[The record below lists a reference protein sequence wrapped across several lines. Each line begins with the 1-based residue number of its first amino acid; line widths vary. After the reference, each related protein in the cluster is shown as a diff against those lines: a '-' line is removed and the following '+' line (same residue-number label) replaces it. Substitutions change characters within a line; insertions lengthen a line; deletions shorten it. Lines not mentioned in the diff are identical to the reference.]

1 MIVCISGESQPIL
14 RQVLTTNS
22 TPIVGGTNVVVVN
35 NGTNLSIN
43 TPGGSG
49 AALPWTAVAT
59 NLTAGKIPVIGT
71 QKTNLQEAASSDLQS
86 NLGNVYQSTNAAL
99 TALAGNPALYQAT
112 NAALTALSSNPNLY
126 QSTNAALTA
135 LAANANLYQ
144 ATNGNL
150 TTLAGGE
157 GGFLTAALPASNLT
171 QLINLS
177 QLQAAIPGN
186 IVKFLDTATPR
197 NGFTLTGTVDATNQA
212 SIYLPAQWTNSAV
225 AASTG
230 DYIAAFISSNTFSTI
245 VSGIADVEAY
255 CFENSAGSGS
265 LSAEVYAV
273 NSVSKIEEHEF
284 TPSAAF
290 QSVAS
295 GTTPTILAWSV
306 PLTDYTSTTNFY
318 MMVKFKVR
326 VDSGASLTARIV
338 TGGSFPSHFTLNVPS
353 SFFQPAFTTGVG
365 VTNVANVL
373 SANYTPGA
381 NITFTTNAYGSVSIA
396 GSAGAAD
403 NWSASGT
410 TNSTLPGQAFMDSLR
425 VTNNSQ
431 VAHIGV
437 GVAADANTP
446 LLVDRSG
453 IGATPSDGITI
464 TNATAAGAGAQQYS
478 PAIHFG
484 GQGFKTDVTTGSQ
497 PLDWRV
503 YVQPVQGA
511 GNPTSQLNF
520 DSSVNGAA
528 FANRFQLLSN
538 GGAISA
544 ASVSCGASSKFA
556 WTGLSAMTAPLDG
569 YIQLANTAGSG
580 FTQLRLGVDSAT
592 PSATVTIRSGGSRGG
607 TDTDTAGGSLLL
619 SGSQGTGTGAGGAV
633 KFATYGSSNSTG
645 NAIGPQTIRAFAS
658 AKYVTLT
665 ESSATLIG
673 NVAVPSGKILGVQM
687 FCTVNAND
695 ATPDY
700 QAKSSRV
707 SFDAVNKGGT
717 VTVGAVTQTDNGI
730 AETAGASTLAVTY
743 TAVANGNGVDIKCSA
758 TSSLTQTILQ
768 CRWHITSMNSDDVAT
783 VTPQ

>member
-1 MIVCISGESQPIL
+1 MVETHLIMNLWNTLAVLLLICITGESQPIL
-14 RQVLTTNS
+14 RQVLTTNA

-43 TPGGSG
+43 TPGGGTGS
-49 AALPWTAVAT
+49 ALPWTAVAT

-99 TALAGNPALYQAT
+99 TAL
-112 NAALTALSSNPNLY
+112 S
-126 QSTNAALTA
+126 
-135 LAANANLYQ
+135 ANANLYQ

-150 TTLAGGE
+150 TTLAGGD
-157 GGFLTAALPASNLT
+157 AKVN
-171 QLINLS
+171 
-177 QLQAAIPGN
+177 
-186 IVKFLDTATPR
+186 AT
-197 NGFTLTGTVDATNQA
+197 VV
-212 SIYLPAQWTNSAV
+212 TNSALFQNV
-225 AASTG
+225 TASRVGVFDSLKNLTNVVTTGILKGDGTAAALTDWTNTAGIFTG
-230 DYIAAFISSNTFSTI
+230 
-245 VSGIADVEAY
+245 
-255 CFENSAGSGS
+255 
-265 LSAEVYAV
+265 
-273 NSVSKIEEHEF
+273 
-284 TPSAAF
+284 
-290 QSVAS
+290 
-295 GTTPTILAWSV
+295 GTTTFLRADGTMQTPG
-306 PLTDYTSTTNFY
+306 
-318 MMVKFKVR
+318 
-326 VDSGASLTARIV
+326 GAS
-338 TGGSFPSHFTLNVPS
+338 
-353 SFFQPAFTTGVG
+353 
-365 VTNVANVL
+365 
-373 SANYTPGA
+373 
-381 NITFTTNAYGSVSIA
+381 
-396 GSAGAAD
+396 D

-410 TNSTLPGQAFMDSLR
+410 TNSSLPGQAFMDSLR

-437 GVAADANTP
+437 GVAADPNTP
-446 LLVDRSG
+446 VLVDRSG
-453 IGATPSDGITI
+453 IGATPSDGITL
-464 TNATAAGAGAQQYS
+464 TNATAAGSGAQQYS

-503 YVQPVQGA
+503 YVQPIQGA

-528 FANRFQLLSN
+528 FANKFQLLSN
-538 GGAISA
+538 GGVISV

-619 SGSQGTGTGAGGAV
+619 SGSQATGTGAGGAL

-665 ESSATLIG
+665 EASATLIG
-673 NVAVPSGKILGVQM
+673 NVAVPSGKFVGVQM
-687 FCTVNAND
+687 FCTVNATD
-695 ATPDY
+695 GTDF
-700 QAKSSRV
+700 QALSSRV

-717 VTVGAVTQTDNGI
+717 VTVGAVTQTDNAAAVSSG
-730 AETAGASTLAVTY
+730 TLTPVTY
-743 TAVANGNGVDIKCSA
+743 TAVANGNGVDIKCAA